1 MSIKNDRVCESI
13 AVVAV
18 WGQALCPGAHGRRRD
33 KSLGQLTSCMDP
45 KGTAYHTPG
54 LHTHP
59 SPTGRKW
66 AGRTVWPQGLL
77 SSPFLLPVWTK
88 GLKTATNPPEWEA
101 KEDP

>member
-1 MSIKNDRVCESI
+1 MSWSPWEEK
-13 AVVAV
+13 
-18 WGQALCPGAHGRRRD
+18 GQVLGTVDELHGPQGHCI
-33 KSLGQLTSCMDP
+33 SL
-45 KGTAYHTPG
+45 YPG